1 MINIQHYKK
10 RLLDLEKKLTAETDH
25 DLEAGRGEMM
35 DTPHD
40 AGDASVSDAAVDSEF
55 SEAELNSTI
64 LQQVQDAL
72 RRIDDGTFG
81 KCLVDGGPIEKKR
94 LDAVPWA
101 PYCLKHQA
109 LLEAA
114 GRQKTWTL

>member
-10 RLLDLEKKLTAETDH
+10 RLLDLEKQLSKQTDR
-25 DLEAGRGEMM
+25 DLENGREDLL

-40 AGDASVSDAAVDSEF
+40 AGDASVSDVAVDSEF
-55 SEAELNSTI
+55 SEAELNSMI

-72 RRIDDGTFG
+72 RRIDEGTYG

-101 PYCLKHQA
+101 AYCLKHQA
-109 LLEAA
+109 MLEAA
-114 GRQKTWTL
+114 GRERIWTL